1 MTSGTSFNVVYDSRD
16 HTVSPY
22 KGAFLQLAYRV
33 NPEFL
38 GSEKNSQQLYME
50 ARVYKSLSKEYPRHL
65 LSFWGIGHIVTS
77 GTIPYL
83 HLPANAYDM
92 RNRIGRG
99 YVAGRFRGP
108 GWVTL
113 ESEYRFPITKN
124 GLFGGVLFASATT
137 TSRDAITVGEES
149 FPKLKL
155 FEATKPAA
163 GFGARIML
171 NRTGRLN
178 LAMDFAFGDNGAKGF
193 YFAVGETF

>member
-1 MTSGTSFNVVYDSRD
+1 MNRNNAE
-16 HTVSPY
+16 
-22 KGAFLQLAYRV
+22 K
-33 NPEFL
+33 L
-38 GSEKNSQQLYME
+38 GSSKNSNQVYFE
-50 ARVYKSLSKEYPRHL
+50 ARYYQPLSAKRPRHIIG
-65 LSFWGIGHIVTS
+65 FWGIANVLTS
-77 GTIPYL
+77 GKLPYL

-113 ESEYRFPITKN
+113 ESEYRFPITRN

-137 TSRDAITVGEES
+137 TSRDAITVGTES
-149 FPKLKL
+149 FPQLKL

-163 GFGARIML
+163 GFGARVML

-178 LAMDFAFGDNGAKGF
+178 LAVDMAFGENGAKGF